1 MISYTTIKLK
11 LTQKGTSL
19 NTRCCSLVQGVS
31 SIKLTQLCLLAL
43 SMFTL
48 LVLSACSYSG
58 HLVLQGE
65 VARIKLIHYDNP
77 DTGFARNT
85 FGLAIGFSRYQDFDR
100 QLVQVLEYLDKE
112 QFEDFLTVT
121 YDHSVFGH
129 VAGRPNS
136 PNGLAVMVQYE
147 SGAFD
152 IISSNFTAHYQAD
165 GRFDAYAL
173 SWWGI
178 EEVIHQHFETDISWF
193 LRRIPPS
200 ADDFSRFMAGESFEI
215 VDYSDEVEDN
225 SNIRRKVRAYFPP
238 DHQDVGNYIEFVRF
252 WGSDRVINAFEG
264 HREDILA
271 NMGSNHTTHEEQ
283 ISNRQ
288 IIQVYSRG
296 RYYHIKRVS
305 DVVVSVRS
313 IHEEYGEWIESL
325 FEYLFPVDTI
335 DESDGD

>member
-1 MISYTTIKLK
+1 MARCIISQGVSQCTRHGHTLK
-11 LTQKGTSL
+11 LT
-19 NTRCCSLVQGVS
+19 R
-31 SIKLTQLCLLAL
+31 LCLLAL
-43 SMFTL
+43 SIFTL
-48 LVLSACSYSG
+48 FTLSACSYSG
-58 HLVLQGE
+58 HLALQGE

-100 QLVQVLEYLDKE
+100 QLVQVLEYLDEE
-112 QFEDFLTVT
+112 QFEDFLAVT

-152 IISSNFTAHYQAD
+152 IISGNFTAHYQAD
-165 GRFDAYAL
+165 GSFGSYAL

-178 EEVIHQHFETDISWF
+178 EEVIQQYFETDISWF

-200 ADDFSRFMAGESFEI
+200 AEDFSSLMMEEGFEI
-215 VDYSDEVEDN
+215 VDYSDDVVDN
-225 SNIRRKVRAYFPP
+225 SGIRRKVRAYFPP
-238 DHQDVGNYIEFVRF
+238 HHPNAGNYIEFIRF
-252 WGSDRVINAFEG
+252 WGSDRVINAFEE

-271 NMGSNHTTHEEQ
+271 HIGGNHTTHEER

-288 IIQVYSRG
+288 VIQVYSRG
-296 RYYHIKRVS
+296 KYYHIKRVS
-305 DVVVSVRS
+305 DVVISVRS
-313 IHEEYGEWIESL
+313 INEEYGKWIGSL

-335 DESDGD
+335 NEGDEN

>member
-1 MISYTTIKLK
+1 MISNTTVK
-11 LTQKGTSL
+11 S
-19 NTRCCSLVQGVS
+19 TR
-31 SIKLTQLCLLAL
+31 LTQLCLLAL
-43 SMFTL
+43 SLFML
-48 LVLSACSYSG
+48 LIFSACSYSG
-58 HLVLQGE
+58 HLILQGE
-65 VARIKLIHYDNP
+65 VASIKLIHYDNP

-85 FGLAIGFSRYQDFDR
+85 FGLAIGFSRYQNFDP
-100 QLVQVLEYLDKE
+100 QLVQVLEYLDEE
-112 QFEDFLTVT
+112 QLDDFLVAT

-165 GRFDAYAL
+165 GSFDSYVL

-178 EEVIHQHFETDISWF
+178 EEVIQQHFETDISWF
-193 LRRIPPS
+193 LRRTPPS
-200 ADDFSRFMAGESFEI
+200 ADDFSWLLTKEGFEI

-225 SNIRRKVRAYFPP
+225 SGIRRKVRAYFPP
-238 DHQDVGNYIEFVRF
+238 DHQDAGNYIEFIRF
-252 WGSDRVINAFEG
+252 WGSDRVINAFAA
-264 HREDILA
+264 HRDDLLA
-271 NMGSNHTTHEEQ
+271 NIGGSHTTHEEQ

-288 IIQVYSRG
+288 IIRVNSRG
-296 RYYHIKRVS
+296 RYSQVKRAS

-313 IHEEYGEWIESL
+313 IHEEYGEWIDSL

-335 DESDGD
+335 DEGDED